1 MIGKLIRQ
9 MTFVAMAALWTPCL
23 FAVNAV
29 LRDGRTDWLE
39 PSNWS
44 DATTGDTLAAAPTSP
59 GDEVTLA
66 PSSWARQV
74 TYGTKTRGSK
84 LPDYAIGTLHG
95 SYQRIQYGAYDGSC
109 DEASLV
115 DTPANVS
122 ELTIVNPNDFHG
134 WLQAGNS
141 YYRFYFPCTDG
152 TPVVAHLQPGSH
164 LEVKVAAGGRAVV
177 ADLFSR
183 GNVTKTGTGVLEVD
197 STRTGRNRV
206 FVKEG
211 SLAFGGARA
220 NLESVLAKALFH
232 IDASDAASMTL
243 GKDADGRT
251 TVERWNDVRGNG
263 EYARPIVQSDIVSS
277 ADVYL
282 HNPRAPYMSEVKSAT
297 GLPLV
302 DFGATPQDDP
312 AFGPT
317 GCGMRLSS
325 RFQAKEVVYVIAR
338 PDDKNQSFAMG
349 DTTDYY
355 FHPGGDALFLTA
367 SGFPLSTI
375 AEKYCFFNG
384 SPIPFA
390 VNYKQAGR
398 TDLHT
403 IDVALGSPA
412 PVSLLASDRFI
423 ASNTGGMRMAEVLLF
438 EEMLTDDER
447 TVLENYLHRK
457 WYENADK
464 GGVSADAVVDAV
476 RLAAGTSIDVAEGVT
491 AHVNSIIVADS
502 STGLVKTGAGTL
514 EVDAIVD
521 DNGKPIKVNPDVR
534 GGSVVFGRILN
545 IGTSAAADPFMWL
558 DSSTGVEQSGGVTKW
573 SDRRD
578 NGRYAY
584 TPETNANKPQYV
596 ASALA
601 DRPAVDFGMAK
612 GQGCTYMKF
621 NEDGSKAYAAF
632 MVVRPNQ
639 KDTSYGYNERPPLF
653 GDSQFQLFR
662 FRNASVL
669 SRYYYN
675 CLGEAA
681 GWNVNGAAV
690 SPAVN
695 LSWFEQTS
703 EFFLISFS
711 GDISVCV
718 DRLFSER
725 DNANN
730 SGGFQICEFLS
741 YDRKLSADEVASTE
755 AYLMNRWFS
764 KAHPLAATGVRD
776 FAAGEPVI
784 VDSDGYATYDRVY
797 GGNGSLV
804 KTGDG
809 VADVTGSI
817 DDFTNI
823 VVSGVLNLRDSLPD
837 RGAVFHFDA
846 ADTAGMELDG
856 GNVLTWQDVR
866 RSGPLATS
874 LWTVQG
880 ETCPG
885 DAYAHAH
892 PITDTVDIG
901 GVLRQAVKLGT
912 MKSSDAAGFQ
922 LSSTFEG
929 IDFYTVFNEP
939 NYTGN
944 DAGRGMIVGCGS
956 DIAFWNRGYNREI
969 LGGYLVGATI
979 LPSLIEVD
987 GAEYAKNQRAPDGT
1001 HLFSFTMEA
1010 LAKVPYIGS
1019 DRHNCGTGGGA
1030 MFEQVVFASALEP
1043 SARARVQNYLTAKW
1057 FGAANGANST
1067 ADKVFVFNFDADGNL
1082 GRLEFDGFLDGSD
1095 GVHFRFTAEKGA
1107 LIENEVKMPFLKVS
1121 DFRGY
1126 DPAKMS
1132 FDVSAVRKNG
1142 RRCRNRIYTV
1152 SLEGDTF
1159 FLTVERTG
1167 TVLTIN

>member
-1 MIGKLIRQ
+1 MNGIKL
-9 MTFVAMAALWTPCL
+9 TAAAFAAMAALWTPRL

-29 LRDGRTDWLE
+29 TSTDGADWLDA
-39 PSNWS
+39 SNWR
-44 DATTGDTLAAAPTSP
+44 DASTGDVLAAAPTSTD
-59 GDEVTLA
+59 DEVTLA
-66 PSSWARQV
+66 CSWSANL
-74 TYGTKTRGSK
+74 TYGQKASGTKM
-84 LPDYAIGTLHG
+84 PDYAIGTLHG
-95 SYQRIQYGAYDGSC
+95 SYQHIQYGNYGGIYDTT
-109 DEASLV
+109 SLV

-122 ELTIVNPNDFHG
+122 ELTVVNPNDFHG
-134 WLQAGNS
+134 WLLTGMS
-141 YYRFYFPCTDG
+141 YYRLYFPCTDG
-152 TPVVAHLQPGSH
+152 TPVLAHLQPAGH
-164 LEVKVAAGGRAVV
+164 LEVKVESGGRAVV

-183 GNVTKTGTGVLEVD
+183 GNITKTGAGVLEID

-243 GKDADGRT
+243 GKDSDGRT

-263 EYARPIVQSDIVSS
+263 EYARPIVQDDIASS

-282 HNPRAPYMSEVKSAT
+282 HNPRAPYISEAKSAT

-302 DFGATPQDDP
+302 DFGATPSDDP

-325 RFQAKEVVYVIAR
+325 RFQAKEVVYIIAR
-338 PDDKNQSFAMG
+338 PDNQNTSFAMG
-349 DTTDYY
+349 DVTDYV
-355 FHPGGDALFLTA
+355 FHSGGIALFLTA
-367 SGFPLSTI
+367 NGYPLSNI
-375 AEKYCFFNG
+375 DEKYCFLNG
-384 SPIPFA
+384 SSFPFA
-390 VNYKQAGR
+390 GNYVSSR
-398 TDLHT
+398 TSLHT
-403 IDVALGSPA
+403 VDVALGSPA
-412 PVSLLASDRFI
+412 PVSLLACDRFV
-423 ASNTGGMRMAEVLLF
+423 AGNTGGMRMAEVLLF

-464 GGVSADAVVDAV
+464 GGVSADVVIDAV
-476 RLAAGTSIDVAEGVT
+476 RLAAGTSIDVAAGVT
-491 AHVNSIIVADS
+491 ARVNSIIVADS

-514 EVDAIVD
+514 EVGAIVD
-521 DNGKPIKVNPDVR
+521 DNGKPFKINPDVR
-534 GGSVVFGRILN
+534 GGSVVSGRILS
-545 IGTSAAADPFMWL
+545 IGTSAAADPYMWL

-601 DRPAVDFGMAK
+601 GLPAVDFGIAR

-621 NEDGSKAYAAF
+621 DADGSTAYAAF

-639 KDTSYGYNERPPLF
+639 KDTDYGYNDRPPLF

-669 SRYYYN
+669 ARYYYN

-681 GWNVNGAAV
+681 GWNVNGSAV

-695 LSWFEQTS
+695 LSWFEQTD
-703 EFFLISFS
+703 EFFLVSFS
-711 GDISVCV
+711 SSRSIVV

-725 DNANN
+725 DYESN
-730 SGGFQICEFLS
+730 SGGFQICEFIS
-741 YDRKLSADEVASTE
+741 YDRGLSADEVASTE

-764 KAHPLAATGVRD
+764 KAHPLAAAGIRD
-776 FAAGEPVI
+776 FAAGEPAT

-804 KTGDG
+804 KTGTG

-823 VVSGVLNLRDSLPD
+823 VVNGVLNLRDSLPD

-846 ADTAGMELDG
+846 ADTAGMKLDG
-856 GNVLTWQDVR
+856 SNVLTWQDVR

-885 DAYAHAH
+885 DSYAHAH
-892 PITDTVDIG
+892 PIAGTVDIG
-901 GVLRQAVKLGT
+901 GVLRPAVKLGT
-912 MKSSDAAGFQ
+912 MQSSDSAGFQ
-922 LSSTFEG
+922 LSDTFMG

-939 NYTGN
+939 TFTGD

-956 DIAFWNRGYNREI
+956 DLAFWNRGYNREI
-969 LGGYLVGATI
+969 LGGYLVGATV

-987 GAEYAKNQRAPDGT
+987 GAEYTKGQRAPDGT
-1001 HLFSFTMEA
+1001 HLFSFTMDA
-1010 LAKVPYIGS
+1010 LAMVPYIGS
-1019 DRHNCGTGGGA
+1019 DRYNGGTGGGA
-1030 MFEQVVFASALEP
+1030 MFEQVAFASALDS
-1043 SARARVQNYLTAKW
+1043 SARARVQNYLNAKW
-1057 FGAANGANST
+1057 FGTASGVNST
-1067 ADKVFVFNFDADGNL
+1067 ANKVFAFNFDADGNL
-1082 GRLEFDGFLDGSD
+1082 GLLEFDGFLDGSD
-1095 GVHFRFTAEKGA
+1095 GIHFRFTAEKGA
-1107 LIENEVKMPFLKVS
+1107 LVREDVKMPFLKVS
-1121 DFRGY
+1121 DLRGY

-1132 FDVSAVRKNG
+1132 FDVSDVRQNG
-1142 RRCRNRIYTV
+1142 MRCRNRSYSV

-1167 TVLTIN
+1167 TTIIIR

>member
-1 MIGKLIRQ
+1 MIGRSMRQ
-9 MTFVAMAALWTPCL
+9 MAIAAMAALWTPCL

-29 LRDGRTDWLE
+29 TSVDYADWLDA
-39 PSNWS
+39 SNWR
-44 DATTGDTLAAAPTSP
+44 DASTGDVLSTAPTSTV
-59 GDEVTLA
+59 DDVTLDF
-66 PSSWARQV
+66 SWSAYV
-74 TYGTKTRGSK
+74 TYGQKVKTVK

-95 SYQRIQYGAYDGSC
+95 SYQSIQYANYGATQDS
-109 DEASLV
+109 ASLV

-134 WLQAGNS
+134 WLRTGLS
-141 YYRFYFPCTDG
+141 YYRLNFPCTAG
-152 TPVVAHLQPGSH
+152 TPVLAHLAPDSH
-164 LEVKVAAGGRAVV
+164 LEVKVASGGRAVV

-183 GNVTKTGTGVLEVD
+183 GNITKTGAGVLEID

-243 GKDADGRT
+243 GRDADGRT

-263 EYARPIVQSDIVSS
+263 EYARPIVKSDVTDDN
-277 ADVYL
+277 AAYL
-282 HNPRAPYMSEVKSAT
+282 QNPRAPYISEAKSTT

-302 DFGATPQDDP
+302 DFGATPNDDP

-325 RFQAKEVVYVIAR
+325 QFQAKEVVYVIAR
-338 PDDKNQSFAMG
+338 PDNQNHSFAMG
-349 DTTDYY
+349 DTANYY
-355 FHPGGDALFLTA
+355 FHPGGDALFIA
-367 SGFPLSTI
+367 SSGFPLSNI
-375 AEKYCFFNG
+375 AEKYCFLNG
-384 SPIPFA
+384 SPFPFA
-390 VNYKQAGR
+390 GNCVAIR
-398 TDLHT
+398 TSLHT
-403 IDVALGSPA
+403 VDVALGSPA

-423 ASNTGGMRMAEVLLF
+423 AANTGGMRMAEVLLF
-438 EEMLTDDER
+438 EDMLTDDER
-447 TVLENYLHRK
+447 TVLENHLHRK

-464 GGVSADAVVDAV
+464 GGVSPDAVVDAV
-476 RLAAGTSIDVAEGVT
+476 RLASGTSIEVADGVT
-491 AHVNSIIVADS
+491 ARVNYVITDS

-514 EVDAIVD
+514 EVGAIVD
-521 DNGKPIKVNPDVR
+521 DNGNPLRISPDVR
-534 GGSVVFGRILN
+534 GGSVVAGRLLS
-545 IGTSAAADPFMWL
+545 IGSSAAADPYMWL
-558 DSSTGVEQSGGVTKW
+558 DSSTGVEQSGGVTRW
-573 SDRRD
+573 SDRRG

-584 TPETNANKPQYV
+584 TPETIANKPQYV

-601 DRPAVDFGMAK
+601 DRPAVDFGIAK
-612 GQGCTYMKF
+612 GQGNTYMKF
-621 NEDGSKAYAAF
+621 NAEGTRACAAF

-639 KDTSYGYNERPPLF
+639 KNSSYGYNDRPPLF

-662 FRNASVL
+662 FRDASIL

-675 CLGEAA
+675 CLGDAA
-681 GWNVNGAAV
+681 GWDVNGSAV
-690 SPAVN
+690 SPAAN
-695 LSWFEQTS
+695 LSWFEQTN
-703 EFFLISFS
+703 EFFLVSFS
-711 GDISVCV
+711 SDRSIVV

-725 DNANN
+725 DIENN
-730 SGGFQICEFLS
+730 SGGFQICEFIS
-741 YDRKLSADEVASTE
+741 YDRILSADEVASTE

-764 KAHPLAATGVRD
+764 KPHPLAAVGAAD
-776 FAAGEPVI
+776 FAASEPVT

-804 KTGDG
+804 KTGAG
-809 VADVTGSI
+809 IADVTGSL

-823 VVSGVLNLRDSLPD
+823 TVSGVLNLRDSLPD
-837 RGAVFHFDA
+837 RGAVIHFDA
-846 ADTAGMELDG
+846 ADAAGMELSG
-856 GNVLTWQDVR
+856 SNVLTWQDVR

-892 PITDTVDIG
+892 PVAGTVDVG
-901 GVLRQAVKLGT
+901 GILRPAVKLGT
-912 MKSSDAAGFQ
+912 MNTSDAAGFQ
-922 LSSTFEG
+922 LSSTFGG

-939 NYTGN
+939 NYTGDN
-944 DAGRGMIVGCGS
+944 AGRGMIVGCGG
-956 DIAFWNRGYNREI
+956 DLAFWNRGYNREI
-969 LGGYLVGATI
+969 LGGHLVGATI

-987 GAEYAKNQRAPDGT
+987 GVAYTKDQRAPNGT

-1030 MFEQVVFASALEP
+1030 MFEQVVFATALDS
-1043 SARARVQNYLTAKW
+1043 SARARVQNYLNAKW
-1057 FGAANGANST
+1057 FGAANGVNS
-1067 ADKVFVFNFDADGNL
+1067 AAGKEFVFNFDADGNL
-1082 GRLEFDGFLDGSD
+1082 GRLDFDGFLDGSD
-1095 GVHFRFTAEKGA
+1095 GIHFRFTADKGA
-1107 LIENEVKMPFLKVS
+1107 SVECAKIPFLKVS
-1121 DFRGY
+1121 DLRRC

-1132 FDVSAVRKNG
+1132 FDVADVRQNG
-1142 RRCRNRIYTV
+1142 KRCRNRDFAV

-1159 FLTVERTG
+1159 FLAVERKRSTL
-1167 TVLTIN
+1167 VFIR

>member
-1 MIGKLIRQ
+1 MKSTKL
-9 MTFVAMAALWTPCL
+9 TTAAFAAMAALWTPCL

-29 LRDGRTDWLE
+29 TSTDGADWLDA
-39 PSNWS
+39 SNWR
-44 DATTGDTLAAAPTSP
+44 DASTGDVLAVAPTSTD
-59 GDEVTLA
+59 DEVTLA
-66 PSSWARQV
+66 CSWSANL
-74 TYGTKTRGSK
+74 TYGQKTSGTKM
-84 LPDYAIGTLHG
+84 PDYAIGTLRG
-95 SYQRIQYGAYDGSC
+95 SYQRIQYGNYGGIYDTT
-109 DEASLV
+109 SLV

-134 WLQAGNS
+134 WLLTGMS
-141 YYRFYFPCTDG
+141 YYRLYFPCTDG
-152 TPVVAHLQPGSH
+152 TPVLAHLQPAGH
-164 LEVKVAAGGRAVV
+164 LEVKVASGGRAVV
-177 ADLFSR
+177 VDLFSR
-183 GNVTKTGTGVLEVD
+183 GNITKTGAGVLEID

-232 IDASDAASMTL
+232 IDASDAASMTF
-243 GKDADGRT
+243 GKDSDGRT

-263 EYARPIVQSDIVSS
+263 EYARPIVQDDIASS

-282 HNPRAPYMSEVKSAT
+282 HNPRAPYISEAKSVT

-302 DFGATPQDDP
+302 DFGATPSDDP

-325 RFQAKEVVYVIAR
+325 RFQAKEVVYIIAR
-338 PDDKNQSFAMG
+338 PDNQNTSFAMG
-349 DTTDYY
+349 DMTDYV
-355 FHPGGDALFLTA
+355 FHSGGNALFLTA
-367 SGFPLSTI
+367 SGFPLSDI
-375 AEKYCFFNG
+375 AEKYCFLNG
-384 SPIPFA
+384 SSFPFA
-390 VNYKQAGR
+390 GNYVSSR
-398 TDLHT
+398 TSLHT

-412 PVSLLASDRFI
+412 PVSLLACDRFV
-423 ASNTGGMRMAEVLLF
+423 AGNTGGMRMAEVLLF

-464 GGVSADAVVDAV
+464 GGVSADAVIDAV
-476 RLAAGTSIDVAEGVT
+476 RLAAGTSIDVAAGVT
-491 AHVNSIIVADS
+491 ARVNSIIVADS
-502 STGLVKTGAGTL
+502 ATGLIKTGAGTL
-514 EVDAIVD
+514 EVGAIVD
-521 DNGKPIKVNPDVR
+521 DNGRSLRISPDVR
-534 GGSVVFGRILN
+534 GGSVVAGRILS
-545 IGTSAAADPFMWL
+545 IGTSAAADPYMWL

-601 DRPAVDFGMAK
+601 GRPAVDFGIAR
-612 GQGCTYMKF
+612 GQGGTYMKF
-621 NEDGSKAYAAF
+621 DTDGASAYAAF

-639 KDTSYGYNERPPLF
+639 KDTSYGYNDRPPLF

-681 GWNVNGAAV
+681 GWNVNGSAV

-695 LSWFEQTS
+695 LSWFEQTD
-703 EFFLISFS
+703 EFFLVSFS
-711 GDISVCV
+711 SSRSIVV
-718 DRLFSER
+718 DRLFSDR
-725 DNANN
+725 DYESN
-730 SGGFQICEFLS
+730 SGGFQICEFISYNRELS
-741 YDRKLSADEVASTE
+741 SDEVASTE

-764 KAHPLAATGVRD
+764 KAHPLAAAGIRD
-776 FAAGEPVI
+776 FAADEPAT

-804 KTGDG
+804 KTGAG

-837 RGAVFHFDA
+837 RGALFHFDA
-846 ADTAGMELDG
+846 ADAAGMELSGD
-856 GNVLTWQDVR
+856 NVLTWQDVR

-874 LWTVQG
+874 LWTIQG

-885 DAYAHAH
+885 ELYAHAH
-892 PITDTVDIG
+892 PVAGTVEVG
-901 GVLRQAVKLGT
+901 GTLRPAVKLGT
-912 MKSSDAAGFQ
+912 MKSADAAGFQ
-922 LSSTFEG
+922 LSTTFEG

-939 NYTGN
+939 NYTG
-944 DAGRGMIVGCGS
+944 DDSGRGMIVGCGG
-956 DIAFWNRGYNREI
+956 DIAFWNRGYGREI

-987 GAEYAKNQRAPDGT
+987 GVTYTKNQRASNGT

-1030 MFEQVVFASALEP
+1030 MFEQVAFASALEP
-1043 SARARVQNYLTAKW
+1043 SIRARVQDYLNAKW
-1057 FGAANGANST
+1057 FGTANGVNST
-1067 ADKVFVFNFDADGNL
+1067 ANKVFAFNFDVDGNL

-1095 GVHFRFTAEKGA
+1095 GIHFCFTAEKGA
-1107 LIENEVKMPFLKVS
+1107 LVREGEEIPFLKVS
-1121 DFRGY
+1121 DLRGY

-1132 FDVSAVRKNG
+1132 FDVSDVRQNG
-1142 RRCRNRIYTV
+1142 MRCRNRSYSV
-1152 SLEGDTF
+1152 SLDGDTF
-1159 FLTVERTG
+1159 FLKLGRKG
-1167 TVLTIN
+1167 TVIGIH

>member
-1 MIGKLIRQ
+1 M
-9 MTFVAMAALWTPCL
+9 
-23 FAVNAV
+23 
-29 LRDGRTDWLE
+29 
-39 PSNWS
+39 
-44 DATTGDTLAAAPTSP
+44 
-59 GDEVTLA
+59 
-66 PSSWARQV
+66 
-74 TYGTKTRGSK
+74 
-84 LPDYAIGTLHG
+84 PDYAIGTLHG
-95 SYQRIQYGAYDGSC
+95 SYQRIQYGYFSGTYDT
-109 DEASLV
+109 ASLV

-122 ELTIVNPNDFHG
+122 EFTIVNPNDFHG
-134 WLQAGNS
+134 WLQAGYS
-141 YYRFYFPCTDG
+141 YYRFYFPCTAG
-152 TPVVAHLQPGSH
+152 TPVVAHLAPSTH
-164 LEVKVAAGGRAVV
+164 LEVKVASGGRAVV

-183 GNVTKTGTGVLEVD
+183 GNITKTGTGVLEID

-211 SLAFGGARA
+211 ALAFGGARA
-220 NLESVLAKALFH
+220 NLESVLAKASFH

-243 GKDADGRT
+243 GRDADGRT

-263 EYARPIVQSDIVSS
+263 EYARPIVKSDVVSDN
-277 ADVYL
+277 AVYL
-282 HNPRAPYMSEVKSAT
+282 QNPRAPYISEAKSTT

-302 DFGATPQDDP
+302 DFGATPNDDP
-312 AFGPT
+312 ALGPT

-325 RFQAKEVVYVIAR
+325 QFQAKEVVYVIAR
-338 PDDKNQSFAMG
+338 PDNQNQSFAMG
-349 DTTDYY
+349 DTANYY
-355 FHPGGDALFLTA
+355 FHPGGYALFLTA
-367 SGFPLSTI
+367 SGYPLSTI
-375 AEKYCFFNG
+375 AEKYCFVNG
-384 SPIPFA
+384 SPFPFGGDCRSI
-390 VNYKQAGR
+390 Q
-398 TDLHT
+398 TSLHT
-403 IDVALGSPA
+403 VDVALGSAA
-412 PVSLLASDRFI
+412 PVSLLACDRFI
-423 ASNTGGMRMAEVLLF
+423 AANTGGMRMAEVLFF
-438 EEMLTDDER
+438 EDMLTDDER

-457 WYENADK
+457 WHENVDK
-464 GGVSADAVVDAV
+464 GGVSPDAVVDAV
-476 RLAAGTSIDVAEGVT
+476 RLASGTSIEVAAGVT
-491 AHVNSIIVADS
+491 ARVNYVITDS

-514 EVDAIVD
+514 EVGAIVD
-521 DNGKPIKVNPDVR
+521 DNGKPLRINPDVR
-534 GGSVVFGRILN
+534 GGSVATGRLLS
-545 IGTSAAADPFMWL
+545 IGPSAAADPYIWL
-558 DSSTGVEQSGGVTKW
+558 DSSTGVEQSGDVARW
-573 SDRRD
+573 SDKRD

-584 TPETNANKPQYV
+584 TPETIANKPQYV

-601 DRPAVDFGMAK
+601 GRPAVDFGIAR
-612 GQGCTYMKF
+612 GQGGTYMKF
-621 NEDGSKAYAAF
+621 NVDGSNAYAAF

-639 KDTSYGYNERPPLF
+639 KDTSYGYNDRPPLF

-681 GWNVNGAAV
+681 GWNVNGSAV

-695 LSWFEQTS
+695 LSWFEQTD
-703 EFFLISFS
+703 EFFLVSFS
-711 GDISVCV
+711 SGTSIVV

-730 SGGFQICEFLS
+730 SGGFQICEFIS

-755 AYLMNRWFS
+755 AYLMNRWFA
-764 KAHPLAATGVRD
+764 KAHPLAVVGSVD
-776 FAAGEPVI
+776 FAANEPVT

-804 KTGDG
+804 KTGAG

-823 VVSGVLNLRDSLPD
+823 TVNGVLNLRDSLPD
-837 RGAVFHFDA
+837 RGAVIHFDA
-846 ADTAGMELDG
+846 ADTAGMELSG

-901 GVLRQAVKLGT
+901 GVLRPAVKLGT

-922 LSSTFEG
+922 LSATFEG

-939 NYTGN
+939 NYTGD

-969 LGGYLVGATI
+969 LGGYLIGSKI

-987 GAEYAKNQRAPDGT
+987 GVEYTKNQRAPNGT

-1043 SARARVQNYLTAKW
+1043 SARARVQDYLTAKW

-1095 GVHFRFTAEKGA
+1095 GIHFRFTAEKGA

>member
-1 MIGKLIRQ
+1 MIRKLACQ
-9 MTFVAMAALWTPCL
+9 ATLVAIATLWTPCL
-23 FAVNAV
+23 FAVDAV
-29 LRDGRTDWLE
+29 LKESATDWLV

-44 DATTGDTLAAAPTSP
+44 DATTGEALTTAPISI
-59 GDEVTLA
+59 GGEVTLT
-66 PSSWARQV
+66 PSSWDKEVA
-74 TYGTKTRGSK
+74 YGNKTSGSK
-84 LPDYAIGTLHG
+84 MPDYAIGTLHG
-95 SYQRIQYGAYDGSC
+95 SYQRIQYGYFSGTYDT
-109 DEASLV
+109 ASLV

-122 ELTIVNPNDFHG
+122 EFTIVNPNDFHG
-134 WLQAGNS
+134 WLQAGYS
-141 YYRFYFPCTDG
+141 YYRFYFPCTAG
-152 TPVVAHLQPGSH
+152 TPVVAHLAPSTH
-164 LEVKVAAGGRAVV
+164 LEVKVASGGRAVV

-183 GNVTKTGTGVLEVD
+183 GNITKTGTGVLEID

-211 SLAFGGARA
+211 ALAFGGARA
-220 NLESVLAKALFH
+220 NLESVLAKASFH

-243 GKDADGRT
+243 GRDADGRT
-251 TVERWNDVRGNG
+251 TVERWDDVRGNG
-263 EYARPIVQSDIVSS
+263 EYARPIVKSDVVSDN
-277 ADVYL
+277 AVYL
-282 HNPRAPYMSEVKSAT
+282 QNPRAPYISEAKSTT

-302 DFGATPQDDP
+302 DFGATPNDDP
-312 AFGPT
+312 ALGPT

-325 RFQAKEVVYVIAR
+325 QFQAKEVVYVIAR
-338 PDDKNQSFAMG
+338 PDNQNQSFAMG
-349 DTTDYY
+349 DTANYY
-355 FHPGGDALFLTA
+355 FHPGGYALFLTA
-367 SGFPLSTI
+367 SGYPLSTI
-375 AEKYCFFNG
+375 AEKYCFVNG
-384 SPIPFA
+384 SPFPFGGDCRSI
-390 VNYKQAGR
+390 Q
-398 TDLHT
+398 TSLHT
-403 IDVALGSPA
+403 VDVALGSAA
-412 PVSLLASDRFI
+412 PVSLLACDRFI
-423 ASNTGGMRMAEVLLF
+423 AANTGGMRMAEVLFF
-438 EEMLTDDER
+438 EDMLTDDER

-457 WYENADK
+457 WHENVDK
-464 GGVSADAVVDAV
+464 GGVSPDAVVDAV
-476 RLAAGTSIDVAEGVT
+476 RLASGTSIEVAAGVT
-491 AHVNSIIVADS
+491 ARVNYVITDS

-514 EVDAIVD
+514 EVGAIVD
-521 DNGKPIKVNPDVR
+521 DNGKPLRINPDVR
-534 GGSVVFGRILN
+534 GGSVATGRLLS
-545 IGTSAAADPFMWL
+545 IGPSAAADPYIWL
-558 DSSTGVEQSGGVTKW
+558 DSSTGVEQSGDVARW
-573 SDRRD
+573 SDKRD

-584 TPETNANKPQYV
+584 TPETIANKPQYV

-601 DRPAVDFGMAK
+601 GRPAVDFGIAR
-612 GQGCTYMKF
+612 GQGGTYMKF
-621 NEDGSKAYAAF
+621 NVDGSNAYAAF

-639 KDTSYGYNERPPLF
+639 KDTSYGYNDRPPLF

-681 GWNVNGAAV
+681 GWNVNGSAV

-695 LSWFEQTS
+695 LSWFEQTD
-703 EFFLISFS
+703 EFFLVSFS
-711 GDISVCV
+711 SGTSIVV

-730 SGGFQICEFLS
+730 SGGFQICEFIS

-755 AYLMNRWFS
+755 AYLMNRWFA
-764 KAHPLAATGVRD
+764 KAHPLAVVGSVD
-776 FAAGEPVI
+776 FAANEPVT

-804 KTGDG
+804 KTGVG

-823 VVSGVLNLRDSLPD
+823 TVSGVLNLRDSLPD
-837 RGAVFHFDA
+837 RDAVFHFDA
-846 ADTAGMELDG
+846 ADTAGMELSG

-901 GVLRQAVKLGT
+901 GVLRPAVKLGT

-922 LSSTFEG
+922 LSATFEG

-939 NYTGN
+939 NYTGD

-969 LGGYLVGATI
+969 LGGYLIGSKI

-987 GAEYAKNQRAPDGT
+987 GVEYTKNQRAPNGT

-1043 SARARVQNYLTAKW
+1043 SARARVQDYLTAKW

-1095 GVHFRFTAEKGA
+1095 GIHFRFTAEKGA